1 VIGVTEMTRA
11 LVAGPVASVD
21 DAVRS
26 RLADR
31 LSAWIAA
38 HAEHLGDGAPLDVNL
53 SLLRQARYRPESL
66 PTTPEPF
73 SWKPAFSRRS
83 LGLAVVRACVSGRFR
98 SPAEAAPVVADEAV
112 VEWTRTGQR
121 TFHWEPWLAGLS
133 PGARAVVLAEA
144 VTWATSLWSSLD
156 WSILATATQIG
167 GPDDVW
173 ACPPRRTVR
182 LKGRSELRI
191 PLTTEQLMS
200 GPARLSSCPSALVSV
215 SSGHP
220 QIAWEEELGYLALV
234 ASLRLP
240 TRPVPARIAGLWPE
254 AGIFRVVDVDESI
267 LRAAAQ
273 RAAATVAT
281 VISSR
286 SKKPMAVSSEL
297 G

>member
-1 VIGVTEMTRA
+1 MFGVTEMTRA
-11 LVAGPVASVD
+11 LVAEPVASVD

-31 LSAWIAA
+31 LSARISA
-38 HAEHLGDGAPLDVNL
+38 HADHLGDGVPLEVNL

-66 PTTPEPF
+66 PITPEPF

-156 WSILATATQIG
+156 WSVLPTATQIG

-173 ACPPRRTVR
+173 ACPLRRTVR
-182 LKGRSELRI
+182 FKGRCELRL
-191 PLTTEQLMS
+191 PLTADQLVS

-215 SSGHP
+215 SSGRP
-220 QIAWEEELGYLALV
+220 QIAWEGELGFLALV
-234 ASLRLP
+234 VSLRLP
-240 TRPVPARIAGLWPE
+240 SHPVPARIAGLWPE
-254 AGIFRVVDVDESI
+254 AGIFRVVDVDERI
-267 LRAAAQ
+267 LTAAAQ

-281 VISSR
+281 VIGAR
-286 SKKPMAVSSEL
+286 GKKPMAVSSEL